1 MRLTKPHQQK
11 NQQLKRSNMNAYLMN
26 GTNTVTPLNATNR
39 AVPMNVVDPAT
50 ITIAITVGKTIAG
63 IIAKRR
69 QTKKEKAEAHTAF
82 MNEVYKIP
90 GLTNEDHRFLHQ
102 MAEHNLE
109 DAVRWVE
116 NYLAAKIVEAE
127 EAQKRELEEAQKKNT
142 SPGSSILKSAIQSA
156 SSRRDV
162 EKQTDELIDNYGNYT
177 GAETRIKNQGN
188 WWANRSTVEKGL
200 IIGGSALAVGGI
212 IYLATRKRKKK
223 SK

>member
-1 MRLTKPHQQK
+1 
-11 NQQLKRSNMNAYLMN
+11 MNAYLMN
-26 GTNTVTPLNATNR
+26 GTNMVTPLNATNR
-39 AVPMNVVDPAT
+39 ALPMNVVDPAT

-69 QTKKEKAEAHTAF
+69 QSKKEKAEAHTAF

-102 MAEHNLE
+102 MAEHNLD
-109 DAVRWVE
+109 DAARWVE

-142 SPGSSILKSAIQSA
+142 STIIKSAF
-156 SSRRDV
+156 SRRDV
-162 EKQTDELIDNYGNYT
+162 EKQTDELIDNYT
-177 GAETRIKNQGN
+177 GHETRIKNQGN

-200 IIGGSALAVGGI
+200 IIGGAALATGGI
-212 IYLATRKRKKK
+212 IYLATRKRKKRR
-223 SK
+223 